1 MPLVFYKEEA
11 ADRGKV
17 TFVHY
22 NPERLSAQERA
33 LGISVD
39 AVPEFDRLSGKSVV
53 LYINPQTGDLWYEY
67 VDIPTTQWVQRN
79 EMIALME
86 GMPGSGVATES
97 TLVEAVE
104 SLEGVEAKVA
114 TAGKQDAA
122 KAVLD
127 AIKTSAA
134 AAATEAT
141 LAAVKAVLDSLDGKV
156 ATDAKL
162 EAARALL
169 ASLDGKDYATQ
180 TTLAA
185 VLAKLADLATSA
197 KQDGAIETLGTKAQ
211 TWKTNPTSPMSIM
224 EALKGIM
231 TLMEDG
237 TPGPSRLAQIQT
249 LLEAL
254 GAITDAAQIDPAEA
268 ATAIAAL
275 KGLLTLTAQ
284 RASEITLAQIK
295 TALTDGSL
303 KAQLSGSLLE
313 RYGATEAQRPAA
325 NSVPIGTVYMAVQ
338 TQQMWQSDGSQWVVM

>member
-1 MPLVFYKEEA
+1 M
-11 ADRGKV
+11 AD
-17 TFVHY
+17 
-22 NPERLSAQERA
+22 
-33 LGISVD
+33 
-39 AVPEFDRLSGKSVV
+39 
-53 LYINPQTGDLWYEY
+53 
-67 VDIPTTQWVQRN
+67 
-79 EMIALME
+79 IALE
-86 GMPGSGVATES
+86 Q
-97 TLVEAVE
+97 L
-104 SLEGVEAKVA
+104 LH
-114 TAGKQDAA
+114 TAGDNTLSTTDGALHGYMRGTDGTTTRTVKTDADGNIIISPG
-122 KAVLD
+122 LG
-127 AIKTSAA
+127 
-134 AAATEAT
+134 TEAT

-284 RASEITLAQIK
+284 RASEITLAQIQ